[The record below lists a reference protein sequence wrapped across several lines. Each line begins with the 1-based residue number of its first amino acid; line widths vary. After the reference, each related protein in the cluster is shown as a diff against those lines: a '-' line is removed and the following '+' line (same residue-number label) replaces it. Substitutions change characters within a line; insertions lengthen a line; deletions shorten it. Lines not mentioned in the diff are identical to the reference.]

1 MSPTPQAG
9 WYDDPEY
16 PLQYR
21 YWDGNEWTAHR
32 SPKQT
37 PPPPA
42 TSSSI
47 PASATETVSAAFT
60 LFGQHWVSLLGLAA
74 IAMLGFA
81 AAAVAF
87 VIGLILSFEN
97 PNTLTGPDF
106 VFSPI
111 GVVLWIVAAVGYL
124 GVFAVMGLA
133 FQARIEAGRIGQST
147 SVGAC
152 IGFGTRNWKR
162 TLWRSVLLMLTFF
175 ASYLVLIPLVLL
187 AIVLGALGVFVAI
200 VLGFAWF
207 VAVVPAITLATA
219 GVGIAPTGANV
230 ISRAL
235 GAARKDW
242 ALVSGRSTWP
252 TSWSSA
258 SRSPPPCSASFRSSA
273 SSPACDQLCLLHRLR
288 HRAALPVAANRWRGR
303 PRDRRDDGD
312 GLTHV
317 GRSVDTV
324 ASDEHAPDDEHWPAE
339 GGQFSA
345 AA

>member
-1 MSPTPQAG
+1 MSSTPAAG
-9 WYDDPEY
+9 WFDDPEH
-16 PLQYR
+16 PSQYR

-32 SPKQT
+32 SPKQS
-37 PPPPA
+37 PPPPP

-47 PASATETVSAAFT
+47 PTSATETVSAALT

-87 VIGLILSFEN
+87 VIGLILSFEY

-124 GVFAVMGLA
+124 GVFAVMGPA

-162 TLWRSVLLMLTFF
+162 TLWRSILLMLTFF

-207 VAVVPAITLATA
+207 VAVIPALTLATA

-230 ISRAL
+230 ISQAL
-235 GAARKDW
+235 SAARKDW
-242 ALVSGRSTWP
+242 ALVSGAFYLAYLLVIGLGIA
-252 TSWSSA
+252 SA
-258 SRSPPPCSASFRSSA
+258 VVGLIPILGIFANLAISFVSYTVFVIVQHFQWLRIGGEVD
-273 SSPACDQLCLLHRLR
+273 PAI
-288 HRAALPVAANRWRGR
+288 
-303 PRDRRDDGD
+303 
-312 GLTHV
+312 
-317 GRSVDTV
+317 
-324 ASDEHAPDDEHWPAE
+324 AE
-339 GGQFSA
+339 MTGTA
-345 AA
+345 

>member
-1 MSPTPQAG
+1 MSSSPEAG
-9 WYDDPEY
+9 WFDDPEH
-16 PLQYR
+16 PSQYR

-32 SPKQT
+32 SPKQS
-37 PPPPA
+37 PPPPP

-47 PASATETVSAAFT
+47 PTSATETVSAAFT

-87 VIGLILSFEN
+87 VIGLILSFEY

-124 GVFAVMGLA
+124 GVFAVMGPA

-162 TLWRSVLLMLTFF
+162 TLWRSILLMLTFF

-187 AIVLGALGVFVAI
+187 GIVLGALGVFVAI

-207 VAVVPAITLATA
+207 VAVIPALTLATA

-230 ISRAL
+230 ISQAL
-235 GAARKDW
+235 SAARKDW
-242 ALVSGRSTWP
+242 ALVSGAFYLAYLLVIGLGIA
-252 TSWSSA
+252 SA
-258 SRSPPPCSASFRSSA
+258 VVGLIPILGIFANLAISFVSYTVFVIVQHFQWLRIGGEVD
-273 SSPACDQLCLLHRLR
+273 PAI
-288 HRAALPVAANRWRGR
+288 
-303 PRDRRDDGD
+303 
-312 GLTHV
+312 
-317 GRSVDTV
+317 
-324 ASDEHAPDDEHWPAE
+324 AE
-339 GGQFSA
+339 MTGTA
-345 AA
+345 

>member
-1 MSPTPQAG
+1 MSSTPAAG
-9 WYDDPEY
+9 WFDDPEH
-16 PLQYR
+16 PSQYR

-32 SPKQT
+32 SPKQS
-37 PPPPA
+37 PPPPP

-47 PASATETVSAAFT
+47 PTSATETVSAALT

-87 VIGLILSFEN
+87 VIGLILSFEY

-124 GVFAVMGLA
+124 GVFAVMGPA

-162 TLWRSVLLMLTFF
+162 TLWRSILLMLTFF

-187 AIVLGALGVFVAI
+187 GIVLGALGVFVAI

-207 VAVVPAITLATA
+207 VAVIPALTLATA

-230 ISRAL
+230 ISQAL
-235 GAARKDW
+235 SAARKDW
-242 ALVSGRSTWP
+242 ALVSGAFYLAYLLVIGLGIA
-252 TSWSSA
+252 SA
-258 SRSPPPCSASFRSSA
+258 VVGLIPILGIFANLAISFVSYTVFVIVQHFQWLRIGGEVD
-273 SSPACDQLCLLHRLR
+273 PAI
-288 HRAALPVAANRWRGR
+288 
-303 PRDRRDDGD
+303 
-312 GLTHV
+312 
-317 GRSVDTV
+317 
-324 ASDEHAPDDEHWPAE
+324 AE
-339 GGQFSA
+339 MTGTA
-345 AA
+345 

>member
-1 MSPTPQAG
+1 MSSTPEAG
-9 WYDDPEY
+9 WFDDPEH
-16 PLQYR
+16 PSQYR

-32 SPKQT
+32 SPKQS
-37 PPPPA
+37 PPPPP

-47 PASATETVSAAFT
+47 PTSATETVSAAFT

-87 VIGLILSFEN
+87 VIGLVLSFEGS
-97 PNTLTGPDF
+97 NTLTGPDF

-124 GVFAVMGLA
+124 GVFAVTGPA

-162 TLWRSVLLMLTFF
+162 TLWRSILLMLTFF

-187 AIVLGALGVFVAI
+187 AIVLGALGVFMAI

-207 VAVVPAITLATA
+207 AAVIPALTLATA

-230 ISRAL
+230 ISQAL
-235 GAARKDW
+235 SAARKDW
-242 ALVSGRSTWP
+242 ALVSGAFYLAYLVVIGLGIASAVVGLIPILGIFANLAISFVSYTVFVIVQHFQWLRIGGEVDPAIAVP
-252 TSWSSA
+252 TGTA
-258 SRSPPPCSASFRSSA
+258 
-273 SSPACDQLCLLHRLR
+273 
-288 HRAALPVAANRWRGR
+288 
-303 PRDRRDDGD
+303 
-312 GLTHV
+312 
-317 GRSVDTV
+317 
-324 ASDEHAPDDEHWPAE
+324 
-339 GGQFSA
+339 
-345 AA
+345 

>member
-1 MSPTPQAG
+1 MSSTPEAG
-9 WYDDPEY
+9 WFDDPEH
-16 PLQYR
+16 PSQYR

-32 SPKQT
+32 SPKQS
-37 PPPPA
+37 PPPPP

-47 PASATETVSAAFT
+47 PTSATETVSAAFT

-87 VIGLILSFEN
+87 VIGLILSFEGS
-97 PNTLTGPDF
+97 NTLTGPDF

-124 GVFAVMGLA
+124 GVFAVMGPA

-187 AIVLGALGVFVAI
+187 GIVLGALGVFVAI

-207 VAVVPAITLATA
+207 VAVIPALTLATA

-230 ISRAL
+230 ISQAL
-235 GAARKDW
+235 SAARKDW
-242 ALVSGRSTWP
+242 ALVSGAFYLAYLVVIGLGIA
-252 TSWSSA
+252 SA
-258 SRSPPPCSASFRSSA
+258 VVGLIPILGIFANLAISFVSYTVFVIVQHFQWLRIGGEVD
-273 SSPACDQLCLLHRLR
+273 PAI
-288 HRAALPVAANRWRGR
+288 
-303 PRDRRDDGD
+303 
-312 GLTHV
+312 
-317 GRSVDTV
+317 
-324 ASDEHAPDDEHWPAE
+324 AE
-339 GGQFSA
+339 MAGTA
-345 AA
+345 

>member
-1 MSPTPQAG
+1 MSSTPEAG
-9 WYDDPEY
+9 WFDDPEY
-16 PLQYR
+16 PSQYR

-32 SPKQT
+32 SPKQS
-37 PPPPA
+37 PPPPP

-47 PASATETVSAAFT
+47 PTSATETVSAAFT

-74 IAMLGFA
+74 IATLGFA

-162 TLWRSVLLMLTFF
+162 TLWRSILLMLTFF

-207 VAVVPAITLATA
+207 VAVVPALTLATA

-230 ISRAL
+230 ISQAL
-235 GAARKDW
+235 SAARKDW
-242 ALVSGRSTWP
+242 ALVSGAFYLAYLVVIGLGIA
-252 TSWSSA
+252 SA
-258 SRSPPPCSASFRSSA
+258 VVGLIPILGIFANLAISFVSYTVFVIVQHFQWLRIGGEVD
-273 SSPACDQLCLLHRLR
+273 PAI
-288 HRAALPVAANRWRGR
+288 
-303 PRDRRDDGD
+303 
-312 GLTHV
+312 
-317 GRSVDTV
+317 
-324 ASDEHAPDDEHWPAE
+324 AE
-339 GGQFSA
+339 MTGTA
-345 AA
+345 

>member
-1 MSPTPQAG
+1 MSSTPEAG
-9 WYDDPEY
+9 WFDDPEH
-16 PLQYR
+16 PSQYR

-32 SPKQT
+32 SPKQS
-37 PPPPA
+37 PPPPP

-47 PASATETVSAAFT
+47 PTSATETVSTAFT

-124 GVFAVMGLA
+124 GVFAVMGPA
-133 FQARIEAGRIGQST
+133 FQARIETGRIGQST

-162 TLWRSVLLMLTFF
+162 TLWRSILLMLTFF

-187 AIVLGALGVFVAI
+187 GIVLGALGVFVAI

-207 VAVVPAITLATA
+207 VAVIPALTLATA

-230 ISRAL
+230 ISQAL
-235 GAARKDW
+235 SAARKDW
-242 ALVSGRSTWP
+242 ALVSGAFYLAYLLVIGLGIA
-252 TSWSSA
+252 SA
-258 SRSPPPCSASFRSSA
+258 VVGLIPILGIFANLAISFVSYTVFVIVQHFQWLRIGGEVD
-273 SSPACDQLCLLHRLR
+273 PAI
-288 HRAALPVAANRWRGR
+288 
-303 PRDRRDDGD
+303 
-312 GLTHV
+312 
-317 GRSVDTV
+317 
-324 ASDEHAPDDEHWPAE
+324 AE
-339 GGQFSA
+339 MTGTA
-345 AA
+345 

>member
-1 MSPTPQAG
+1 MSSTPEAG
-9 WYDDPEY
+9 WFDDPEH
-16 PLQYR
+16 PSQYR

-32 SPKQT
+32 SPKQS
-37 PPPPA
+37 PPPPP

-47 PASATETVSAAFT
+47 PTSATETVSAAFT

-87 VIGLILSFEN
+87 VIGLILSFEGS
-97 PNTLTGPDF
+97 NTLTGPDF

-124 GVFAVMGLA
+124 GVFAVMGPA

-162 TLWRSVLLMLTFF
+162 TLWRSILLMLTFF

-187 AIVLGALGVFVAI
+187 GIVLGALGVFVAI

-207 VAVVPAITLATA
+207 VAVIPALTLATA

-230 ISRAL
+230 ISQAL
-235 GAARKDW
+235 SAARKDW
-242 ALVSGRSTWP
+242 ALVSGAFYLAYLLVIGLGIA
-252 TSWSSA
+252 SA
-258 SRSPPPCSASFRSSA
+258 VVGLIPILGIFANLAISFVSYSVFVIVQHFQWLRIGGEVD
-273 SSPACDQLCLLHRLR
+273 PAI
-288 HRAALPVAANRWRGR
+288 
-303 PRDRRDDGD
+303 
-312 GLTHV
+312 
-317 GRSVDTV
+317 
-324 ASDEHAPDDEHWPAE
+324 AE
-339 GGQFSA
+339 MTGTA
-345 AA
+345 

>member
-1 MSPTPQAG
+1 MSSTPAAG
-9 WYDDPEY
+9 WFDDPEH
-16 PLQYR
+16 PSQYR

-32 SPKQT
+32 SPKQS
-37 PPPPA
+37 PPPPP

-47 PASATETVSAAFT
+47 PTSATETVSAAFT

-87 VIGLILSFEN
+87 VIGLILSFEY

-111 GVVLWIVAAVGYL
+111 GLVLWIVAAVGYL
-124 GVFAVMGLA
+124 GVFAVMGPA

-162 TLWRSVLLMLTFF
+162 TLWRSILLMLTFF

-187 AIVLGALGVFVAI
+187 GIVLGALGVFVAI

-207 VAVVPAITLATA
+207 VAVIPALTLATA

-230 ISRAL
+230 ISQAL
-235 GAARKDW
+235 SAARKDW
-242 ALVSGRSTWP
+242 ALVSGAFYLAYLLVIGLGIA
-252 TSWSSA
+252 SA
-258 SRSPPPCSASFRSSA
+258 VVGLIPILGIFANLAISFVSYTVFVIVQHFQWLRIGGEVD
-273 SSPACDQLCLLHRLR
+273 PAI
-288 HRAALPVAANRWRGR
+288 AEM
-303 PRDRRDDGD
+303 
-312 GLTHV
+312 V
-317 GRSVDTV
+317 GT
-324 ASDEHAPDDEHWPAE
+324 A
-339 GGQFSA
+339 
-345 AA
+345 

>member
-9 WYDDPEY
+9 WYDDPEH

-47 PASATETVSAAFT
+47 PASATETVSAAFN
-60 LFGQHWVSLLGLAA
+60 LFGQHCVSLLGLAA

-106 VFSPI
+106 VFSPT

-124 GVFAVMGLA
+124 GVFAVMGPA

-162 TLWRSVLLMLTFF
+162 TLWRSVLLMLTFS

-187 AIVLGALGVFVAI
+187 AVVLGALGVFVAI

-207 VAVVPAITLATA
+207 VAVIPALTLATA
-219 GVGIAPTGANV
+219 GVGIAPTDANV
-230 ISRAL
+230 ISQAL
-235 GAARKDW
+235 SAARKDW
-242 ALVSGRSTWP
+242 ALVSG
-252 TSWSSA
+252 A
-258 SRSPPPCSASFRSSA
+258 FYLAY
-273 SSPACDQLCLLHRLR
+273 LL
-288 HRAALPVAANRWRGR
+288 VI
-303 PRDRRDDGD
+303 
-312 GLTHV
+312 GL
-317 GRSVDTV
+317 GV
-324 ASDEHAPDDEHWPAE
+324 ASAVVGLIPILGIFANLAISFVSYTVFVIVQHFQWLRIGGEVDPAIAE
-339 GGQFSA
+339 MTGTA
-345 AA
+345 

>member
-1 MSPTPQAG
+1 MSSTPEAG
-9 WYDDPEY
+9 WFDDPEH
-16 PLQYR
+16 PSQYR

-32 SPKQT
+32 SPKQS
-37 PPPPA
+37 PPPPP

-47 PASATETVSAAFT
+47 PTSATETVSAAFN

-106 VFSPI
+106 VFSPT

-124 GVFAVMGLA
+124 GVFAVMGPA

-162 TLWRSVLLMLTFF
+162 TLWRSILLMLTFF

-207 VAVVPAITLATA
+207 VAVIPALTLATA

-230 ISRAL
+230 ISQAL
-235 GAARKDW
+235 SAARKDW
-242 ALVSGRSTWP
+242 ALVSGAFYLAYLLVIGLGIASAVVGLIPILGIFANLAISFVSYTVFVIVQHFQWLRIGGEVDPAIAVP
-252 TSWSSA
+252 TGTA
-258 SRSPPPCSASFRSSA
+258 
-273 SSPACDQLCLLHRLR
+273 
-288 HRAALPVAANRWRGR
+288 
-303 PRDRRDDGD
+303 
-312 GLTHV
+312 
-317 GRSVDTV
+317 
-324 ASDEHAPDDEHWPAE
+324 
-339 GGQFSA
+339 
-345 AA
+345 